1 MMAVQGL
8 RQMRYF
14 LLSLLFLVQGR
25 LSWGPGVVVTLSNAS
40 VSVGGLSG

>member
-1 MMAVQGL
+1 MAVQGL

-14 LLSLLFLVQGR
+14 LLSLFFLVQGR
-25 LSWGPGVVVTLSNAS
+25 LSWGPGVVTLSNAS